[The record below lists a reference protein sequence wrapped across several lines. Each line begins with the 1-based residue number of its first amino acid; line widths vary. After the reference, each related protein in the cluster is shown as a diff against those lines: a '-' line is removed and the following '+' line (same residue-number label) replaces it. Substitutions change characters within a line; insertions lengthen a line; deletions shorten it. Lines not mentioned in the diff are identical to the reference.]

1 MQLIDIEISL
11 NSKVSKKPGRKSQ
24 SSDHDTIAWKL
35 LLYFS
40 APKTKQRNVLWQQML
55 PPFDM
60 NWNRMIMIAM
70 MDCAILQF
78 SFSLWLWQ
86 FCFRAFLLVRKC
98 AANSPRPEKWLNWQ
112 WKLKTTEH
120 HIASCF
126 DAFEKLYFFFF
137 VVKYKN
143 VSKRCFQ
150 SRPFEPNNKKAHSF
164 SRKSQAADAKSKWAK
179 IETGFGFGYRWE
191 MFVSR
196 CCGGAEQT
204 GPEEKK
210 KFAIGRVFL
219 AHWVSWLHQTGPLR
233 RGQFMSFWSAI
244 VIPISCVSIA
254 PSHFSLNQHHRICFM
269 WAPSYD
275 HKLCIKTSQ
284 NGFGLDPAFC
294 TSKPRKKTFFFPLNF
309 HRSINKG
316 MVEEHIKKHIIS
328 FMCCL

>member
-1 MQLIDIEISL
+1 MAADASSFWHELKSHDYDCDDGL
-11 NSKVSKKPGRKSQ
+11 CNSVILFLSV
-24 SSDHDTIAWKL
+24 AL
-35 LLYFS
+35 
-40 APKTKQRNVLWQQML
+40 
-55 PPFDM
+55 
-60 NWNRMIMIAM
+60 
-70 MDCAILQF
+70 AILF
-78 SFSLWLWQ
+78 SGISARPKMCSEFTTAGEMAKLAMKIENHRASHCLL
-86 FCFRAFLLVRKC
+86 FRCLRKTLL
-98 AANSPRPEKWLNWQ
+98 
-112 WKLKTTEH
+112 
-120 HIASCF
+120 
-126 DAFEKLYFFFF
+126 FFF

-254 PSHFSLNQHHRICFM
+254 PRI
-269 WAPSYD
+269 ARLINIIGSV
-275 HKLCIKTSQ
+275 LCELLLMITNYALKPPKTAS
-284 NGFGLDPAFC
+284 A
-294 TSKPRKKTFFFPLNF
+294 
-309 HRSINKG
+309 
-316 MVEEHIKKHIIS
+316 
-328 FMCCL
+328 